1 MVPKT
6 FCHEIIEKF
15 ESDSRK
21 RQGELHNG
29 HVDTTF
35 KKCVDLEIG
44 DCPDWEVQNGRLHD
58 IFMTA
63 MRNYVNNLKLN
74 VFGEDK
80 AHIVKQ
86 IFYTPRGVKVNV
98 FKMGRYDVGGLFNW
112 HVDCV
117 SSANRI
123 CNYII
128 YLNENEACTEFLN
141 GKKIKPEVGK
151 IVFFPTTWTYAH
163 RGQPVEK
170 GHKYILTGFIYTDID
185 KTILSHLEKIR
196 TITIR

>member
-117 SSANRI
+117 SSTNRI

>member
-1 MVPKT
+1 MEYIHEAHDMVPKT
-6 FCHEIIEKF
+6 FCKEMIEKF

-21 RQGELHNG
+21 QQGELYNG

-35 KKCVDLEIG
+35 KKCIDLRIG
-44 DCPDWEVQNGRLHD
+44 DYPDWEVQNGRLHS

-63 MRNYVNNLKLN
+63 VHNYVNNLKLN

-80 AHIVKQ
+80 EHIVKQ
-86 IFYTPRGVKVNV
+86 IFFPPGVIKVNF

-112 HVDCV
+112 HVDYV
-117 SSANRI
+117 SSVNRI

-141 GKKIKPEVGK
+141 GKKIKPEPGK

-163 RGQPVEK
+163 RGQPIEK
-170 GHKYILTGFIYTDID
+170 GNKYIVTGFIYTDID
-185 KTILSHLEKIR
+185 MSNV
-196 TITIR
+196 